1 MDITKFFSFLNDNNI
16 NLNDVVK
23 LLTTVF
29 GNSQNQN
36 TESLTTPPPPKSA
49 VFDANNPYWSTPTYN
64 YENSTKNSG
73 TMQST
78 MQSIVPIN
86 KDNFPQK
93 TQNFNQNYNY
103 SPLIDDNTSNYNF
116 QNNSNYNN
124 YSNIYDNIPTKNNI
138 QNNNLS
144 TILQL
149 LIPLLQQNKK
159 EPPTVAHVQTQNS
172 TESEIL
178 KLKKT

>member
-1 MDITKFFSFLNDNNI
+1 MDITKIFSFLNDNNI
-16 NLNDVVK
+16 NLNDVVR
-23 LLTTVF
+23 LFTTVF
-29 GNSQNQN
+29 GNSQNLN
-36 TESLTTPPPPKSA
+36 TENLRNSPPPNSA

-64 YENSTKNSG
+64 YENNTKNPG

-78 MQSIVPIN
+78 MQSIVPVN
-86 KDNFPQK
+86 NGNFTQK
-93 TQNFNQNYNY
+93 TQNFNQNYNC
-103 SPLIDDNTSNYNF
+103 SPLIGNNTSNYNF
-116 QNNSNYNN
+116 QNNNN